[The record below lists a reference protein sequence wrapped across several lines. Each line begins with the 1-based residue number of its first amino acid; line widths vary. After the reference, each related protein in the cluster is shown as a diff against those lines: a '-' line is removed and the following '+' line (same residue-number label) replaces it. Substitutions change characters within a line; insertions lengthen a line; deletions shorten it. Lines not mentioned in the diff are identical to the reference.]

1 MDWSNKLKEIVR
13 ELNDIIIIKFEKTKI
28 NLKKKIK
35 LELIEFNLSLFI
47 I

>member
-13 ELNDIIIIKFEKTKI
+13 ELNDIIISKFEKTKI